1 LALGLYSCI
10 LFLEL
15 AYMNVTA
22 TALGSPVKVID
33 EWFKEGLLLVWRHL
47 DAKFSAQDGNES
59 LIEQIAPNW
68 KAY

>member
-1 LALGLYSCI
+1 
-10 LFLEL
+10 
-15 AYMNVTA
+15 MNVTA